1 MKKIIF
7 YSLLFLFSFQLN
19 AQRDQTLFSGTKL
32 DQSGSWAGFS
42 YTPTEIA
49 GQSSTQSGVDV
60 KLEYNNSFILG
71 WQWRKTS
78 DEIELQDDTNT
89 DLLEFKYNTFYAGYS
104 FQTYRV
110 IHPYLSI
117 GLGPG
122 KLKVNGDNDKL
133 LVMQPSAGVEINVFR
148 WMRVGMEGGYRLV
161 TGTQGDRIENEDL
174 SNYYGTVTFRFG
186 WSWGR

>member
-49 GQSSTQSGVDV
+49 GQSSTQ
-60 KLEYNNSFILG
+60 I
-71 WQWRKTS
+71 
-78 DEIELQDDTNT
+78 
-89 DLLEFKYNTFYAGYS
+89 LEFKYNTFYAGYS

-174 SNYYGTVTFRFG
+174 SN
-186 WSWGR
+186 

>member
-148 WMRVGMEGGYRLV
+148 WMRVGMEGGSRLV